1 MIMFAAG
8 WSIVAALQ
16 VTTAPPVAIQAEKP
30 IVVEAR
36 AFMADYQRDLASGN
50 RAGIA
55 ARYDRR
61 GAWILGRGTKTLHSH
76 DFLKQ
81 GYMTKWRQPKAFA
94 FEDLSFEPA
103 GPDAVVVVGKFKW
116 ANAEASSVGLDGTSH
131 SSGAAKSFTYT
142 GLLVRQD
149 GMLRIRVEDEDPAP
163 EPKPA
168 AAK

>member
-1 MIMFAAG
+1 MLVAG
-8 WSIVAALQ
+8 WSVVAAVQVAAAPAVAVQAEAPIVA
-16 VTTAPPVAIQAEKP
+16 
-30 IVVEAR
+30 EAR
-36 AFMADYQRDLASGN
+36 AFMSAYERDLASGN

-61 GAWILGRGTKTLHSH
+61 GAWMLGRGTKTLHSH
-76 DFLKQ
+76 DFLRQ

-103 GPDAVVVVGKFKW
+103 GPDAVVVVGKFRW
-116 ANAEASSVGLDGTSH
+116 TNADA
-131 SSGAAKSFTYT
+131 AAKSFTYT

-149 GMLRIRVEDEDPAP
+149 GELRIRVEDEDPEP

-168 AAK
+168 K

>member
-1 MIMFAAG
+1 MAFGIAVLAAAQA
-8 WSIVAALQ
+8 SAAAPAAAAEAPVVA
-16 VTTAPPVAIQAEKP
+16 
-30 IVVEAR
+30 EAR

-61 GAWILGRGTKTLHSH
+61 GAYMLGRGTKKLLSH
-76 DFLKQ
+76 DFLRE

-116 ANAEASSVGLDGTSH
+116 TNAEVGSVGLDGTSH
-131 SSGAAKSFTYT
+131 PSAAAKTFTYT

-149 GMLRIRVEDEDPAP
+149 GVLRIRVEDEDPAP
-163 EPKPA
+163 EPKA
-168 AAK
+168 AVAK